1 MSLNWSDSDSSSSS
15 RPSTAQELQQY
26 WDQVNNITG
35 GNLGTWAQTGTGGVA
50 YTPIAEGDIR
60 TADYQRLEPSQVQ
73 ALGGLGATRKNEA
86 TKARQRAL
94 EEVTADPSLSVAQR
108 LRARQLTDDDYNA
121 RADAIAQETEA
132 AITGLMSEE
141 ALRDWQADQA
151 NATAI
156 NNISA
161 EERQRAYQA
170 LLDNAELSQRDLE
183 ILAQIFFGGQ
193 GNHSQAQSDS
203 DSFGGGIV

>member
-15 RPSTAQELQQY
+15 RPSTADELQQY
-26 WDQVNNITG
+26 WDRVNAITG
-35 GNLGTWAQTGTGGVA
+35 GNLGTWAQTGTDGVA

-60 TADYQRLEPSQVQ
+60 TAEYQRLDPSRVQ

-141 ALRDWQADQA
+141 ALRGWQADRA
-151 NATAI
+151 NADAI
-156 NNISA
+156 NSISA

-183 ILAQIFFGGQ
+183 ILAQIFFAGQ

-203 DSFGGGIV
+203 DSFGGSIL